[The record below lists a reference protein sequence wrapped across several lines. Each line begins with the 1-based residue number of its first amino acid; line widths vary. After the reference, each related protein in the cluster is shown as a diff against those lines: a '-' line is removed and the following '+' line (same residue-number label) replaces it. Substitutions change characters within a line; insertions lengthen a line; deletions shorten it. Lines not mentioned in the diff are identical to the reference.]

1 MTEATAL
8 PERVWEF
15 ASDINIPARF
25 SDEFQGA
32 DWVDSDGPKEGAS
45 FIGWNERTD
54 VNRVWQTTS
63 HVVAC
68 DPPRVF
74 AWNVNGPDRTTAQWR
89 FELEPIPGGTRLSQ
103 RLVIGPNL
111 SATGR
116 AMEANPG
123 QAQQILANRRE
134 QHRGNMILN
143 LQGIKRLVES
153 GG

>member
-1 MTEATAL
+1 MNFSARHALFAAVWILKSMCRMTCSCAVSNW
-8 PERVWEF
+8 P
-15 ASDINIPARF
+15 
-25 SDEFQGA
+25 
-32 DWVDSDGPKEGAS
+32 
-45 FIGWNERTD
+45 
-54 VNRVWQTTS
+54 
-63 HVVAC
+63 
-68 DPPRVF
+68 
-74 AWNVNGPDRTTAQWR
+74 
-89 FELEPIPGGTRLSQ
+89 SQ